1 LALLYGNSSMRTQ
14 LTFRAVAIL
23 DASVPAL
30 EHPVTRAVRLAAA
43 ATLRCPLVETNSV
56 GPL

>member
-1 LALLYGNSSMRTQ
+1 